1 MKTNI
6 CISGG
11 HVSGLLIGILL
22 TQGDVDMIAAERD
35 AAPLMD

>member
-11 HVSGLLIGILL
+11 GVSGLLFGMSLA
-22 TQGDVDMIAAERD
+22 QSGVDMIAAERD
-35 AAPLMD
+35 AAPSMD